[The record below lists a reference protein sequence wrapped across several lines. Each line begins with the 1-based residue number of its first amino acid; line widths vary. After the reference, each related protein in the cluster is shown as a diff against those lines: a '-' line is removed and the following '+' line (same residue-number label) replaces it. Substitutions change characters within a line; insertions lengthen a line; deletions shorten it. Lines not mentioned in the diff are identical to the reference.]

1 MSNSRLGSA
10 KKESESPPSILSPM
24 DTDVKTEELYP
35 TLTSEGQ
42 SETPSTGEGSP
53 TPPVAQDVKPV
64 RQGPQLIGDL
74 PVAQEEALRTFIE
87 LQGNHYQ
94 YNTLGRS
101 REALESM
108 TCDCQYEHGQ
118 YTFISATAGQL
129 CSPLDVS

>member
-1 MSNSRLGSA
+1 MSNSRSGSA
-10 KKESESPPSILSPM
+10 KRESESPPLL
-24 DTDVKTEELYP
+24 LYP
-35 TLTSEGQ
+35 KDTNVKMEEPYPTPTFEEQ
-42 SETPSTGEGSP
+42 SETPSTNSGSP

-74 PVAQEEALRTFIE
+74 PVAQEEALSTFIE

-118 YTFISATAGQL
+118 YTSISATSGATL
-129 CSPLDVS
+129 